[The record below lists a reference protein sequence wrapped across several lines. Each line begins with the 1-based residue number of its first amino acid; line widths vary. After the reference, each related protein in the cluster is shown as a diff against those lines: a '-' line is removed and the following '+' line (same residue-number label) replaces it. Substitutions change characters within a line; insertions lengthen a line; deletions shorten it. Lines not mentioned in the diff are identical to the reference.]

1 MTDKDL
7 IAKLQAL
14 KEIKPNKDWAVFV
27 KSQILKEESKRNV
40 FAPIGNTW
48 QVLKMVFGN
57 QYAFAGAIVLFVIM
71 GTFGFSLK
79 SNPTE
84 MLSSIKEAVE
94 DSQMVF
100 MNGEQKVN
108 YNLNKASQQMDD
120 LTKAAQ
126 ENDANKITPALNDY
140 KASISAAAQSLAN
153 ETDKNKIKE
162 TVAKVK
168 ALESKESL
176 IQSLGV
182 VLGENPDKDLAL
194 VKLISDQVKELEAM
208 KDLSAENKRNIY
220 QIKDFC
226 EKGYFTEALDLILL
240 VNNTK

>member
-7 IAKLQAL
+7 IAKLQTL

-100 MNGEQKVN
+100 MSGEQKVN

-126 ENDANKITPALNDY
+126 EKDENKITPALNEY
-140 KASISAAAQSLAN
+140 KASISAAAQNLAN
-153 ETDKNKIKE
+153 ETDKTKI
-162 TVAKVK
+162 
-168 ALESKESL
+168 
-176 IQSLGV
+176 
-182 VLGENPDKDLAL
+182 
-194 VKLISDQVKELEAM
+194 
-208 KDLSAENKRNIY
+208 
-220 QIKDFC
+220 
-226 EKGYFTEALDLILL
+226 
-240 VNNTK
+240 

>member
-1 MTDKDL
+1 
-7 IAKLQAL
+7 
-14 KEIKPNKDWAVFV
+14 
-27 KSQILKEESKRNV
+27 
-40 FAPIGNTW
+40 
-48 QVLKMVFGN
+48 
-57 QYAFAGAIVLFVIM
+57 M

-100 MNGEQKVN
+100 MSGEQKVN

-120 LTKAAQ
+120 LTKAVQ
-126 ENDANKITPALNDY
+126 EKDENKITPVLNDY
-140 KASISAAAQSLAN
+140 KASISAAAQSLTS

-162 TVAKVK
+162 SVARVK
-168 ALESKESL
+168 ELENKESL

-208 KDLSAENKRNIY
+208 KDLSPENKRNNVHVEGDKRNNA
-220 QIKDFC
+220 QM
-226 EKGYFTEALDLILL
+226 ILNVL
-240 VNNTK
+240 CFFRFRYTLTKSQQVTFLLP